1 MNARPWEEDPGD
13 RLARLTTAFVQGP
26 SHERKER
33 MVAAL
38 HRYWR
43 ARNGSSGVGLL
54 EEVAAM
60 DRWADDMIAEH
71 SRARSGQL
79 LGQTRESSAAY
90 LESSLSHVSGRT
102 GLGRSGSR
110 ERR

>member
-1 MNARPWEEDPGD
+1 MANLCGIKAIQAGARHAPSWEEDPGD
-13 RLARLTTAFVQGP
+13 RLARLKAAFLQNP
-26 SHERKER
+26 SEERKER

-43 ARNGSSGVGLL
+43 ARNGGAGVGLM

-60 DRWADDMIAEH
+60 DRWAD
-71 SRARSGQL
+71 
-79 LGQTRESSAAY
+79 
-90 LESSLSHVSGRT
+90 
-102 GLGRSGSR
+102 GLIEDRDR

>member
-1 MNARPWEEDPGD
+1 MMPQVQPGGIGSMNAFPWQEDPGD
-13 RLARLTTAFVQGP
+13 RLARLKAAFVQAP
-26 SHERKER
+26 SEERKER

-43 ARNGSSGVGLL
+43 ARNGSAGVGLP

-60 DRWADDMIAEH
+60 DLWAD
-71 SRARSGQL
+71 
-79 LGQTRESSAAY
+79 
-90 LESSLSHVSGRT
+90 
-102 GLGRSGSR
+102 GLIEQQFR

>member
-1 MNARPWEEDPGD
+1 
-13 RLARLTTAFVQGP
+13 
-26 SHERKER
+26 

-43 ARNGSSGVGLL
+43 ARNGSGGVGLL

-60 DRWADDMIAEH
+60 DLWAD
-71 SRARSGQL
+71 
-79 LGQTRESSAAY
+79 
-90 LESSLSHVSGRT
+90 
-102 GLGRSGSR
+102 GLIEQQFR

>member
-1 MNARPWEEDPGD
+1 MMPHTQTSGIGSMNAIHWQEDLGD
-13 RLARLTTAFVQGP
+13 RLARLKAAFVQAP
-26 SHERKER
+26 SEERKER

-43 ARNGSSGVGLL
+43 ARNGSAGVGLP

-60 DRWADDMIAEH
+60 DLWAD
-71 SRARSGQL
+71 
-79 LGQTRESSAAY
+79 
-90 LESSLSHVSGRT
+90 
-102 GLGRSGSR
+102 GLIERQFR

>member
-1 MNARPWEEDPGD
+1 MPHVESGGIATIPGGAMNALPWEEDPGD
-13 RLARLTTAFVQGP
+13 RLARLKAAFVQAP
-26 SHERKER
+26 SEERKER

-43 ARNGSSGVGLL
+43 ARNGNAGVGLL

-60 DRWADDMIAEH
+60 DRWADSMIEN
-71 SRARSGQL
+71 R
-79 LGQTRESSAAY
+79 Y
-90 LESSLSHVSGRT
+90 
-102 GLGRSGSR
+102 R

>member
-1 MNARPWEEDPGD
+1 MLPSPTEGIGSMHSTPWQEDQVSWREDPGD
-13 RLARLTTAFVQGP
+13 RLARLKAAFVQAP
-26 SHERKER
+26 SEERKER

-43 ARNGSSGVGLL
+43 ARNGSAGVGLP

-60 DRWADDMIAEH
+60 DLWAD
-71 SRARSGQL
+71 
-79 LGQTRESSAAY
+79 
-90 LESSLSHVSGRT
+90 
-102 GLGRSGSR
+102 GLIEQQFR